1 VGIIVGLNVIELEGF
16 MWLRLWTS
24 GGLS

>member
-1 VGIIVGLNVIELEGF
+1 VGIIVGLKVIELEGL

-24 GGLS
+24 GGLL